1 MNKKTVRNVAN
12 CRCGGVVVIRTNNPF
27 EVPELLIKRG
37 WRIIDES
44 QSSYDIKSNWRCP
57 MCAAAYEEIIN
68 MKDIAFCDLVGLKGV
83 RKRKIDGYLIKE
95 AKTDYIKK
103 ILEKGGACVAAGDN
117 GSFNVW
123 KTDAGIIRGEAM
135 RHCVTIE
142 SKRFSTYE
150 EASEWVEIWLD
161 NIQ

>member
-1 MNKKTVRNVAN
+1 MNRKTVKCVAN
-12 CRCGGVVVIRTNNPF
+12 CRCGGVAIIRTKNPF
-27 EVPELLIKRG
+27 SVPELLTKRG
-37 WRIIDES
+37 WRIIDEF

-83 RKRKIDGYLIKE
+83 RKRKVDGYLIKE

-117 GSFNVW
+117 GSLNVW
-123 KTDAGIIRGEAM
+123 KTDAGIVRGEAM

-150 EASEWVEIWLD
+150 EASEWVEIWLE
-161 NIQ
+161 NIN